1 MSILKD
7 ILQLGSGKKYC
18 VEATNIDLIASTNP
32 DIVHN
37 LEIFPWPLP
46 SNQFKE
52 VRAFD
57 VVEHL
62 NDIVKTLEEI
72 HRVCV
77 NGAVVKITVP
87 HFSCVNAFTDPT
99 HKHYFSSASF
109 NYFTGDNE
117 FDFYTKCRFRNNV
130 KNIIFRPTLINK
142 LINKM
147 ANKWPQF
154 YENRWAWIFPA
165 WFIYFELVV
174 VKNES

>member
-1 MSILKD
+1 MPILED
-7 ILQLGSGKKYC
+7 VLQLGSGNKYC
-18 VEATNIDLIASTNP
+18 VDAVNVDLIASTNP

-37 LEIFPWPLP
+37 LENFPWPLP

-117 FDFYTKCRFRNNV
+117 FGFYTKCRFI
-130 KNIIFRPTLINK
+130 KKSANIIFQQTLTNK
-142 LINKM
+142 IICRL
-147 ANKWPQF
+147 ANYYPSI
-154 YENRWAWIFPA
+154 YEGRYAWIFPA
-165 WFIYFELVV
+165 WFLYFELIVE
-174 VKNES
+174 K